1 MRHFVNNTFLLFV
14 GENKIFVLNIL
25 KKKKN
30 HFSKFAKNSYFD
42 SIINFTFPI
51 SLERYDK
58 IKNHKDFEIYFKEQ
72 LFIKFTWNIYFA
84 IKSNLFNQ
92 AENL

>member
-1 MRHFVNNTFLLFV
+1 M
-14 GENKIFVLNIL
+14 
-25 KKKKN
+25 KKN

-42 SIINFTFPI
+42 SINNFTFPI
-51 SLERYDK
+51 SLEIYDK
-58 IKNHKDFEIYFKEQ
+58 IKNFNHFGLSFKEQ

-92 AENL
+92 AENFIN